1 MSLMVQNLFNCI
13 LDGQDDEVASVVQAV
28 LDSGVEP
35 SVILNDGMIA
45 AMAEVGQRFENGD
58 YFLPEMLAAGET
70 MQAGLAVLKPHL
82 VGGGVAST
90 GKVVIGSVKG
100 DVHDIGKNL
109 VGMMM
114 EGAGF
119 EVEDLGT
126 DVSPEKFVKAVQ
138 ASHPN
143 IVALS
148 ALLLVTMPSMKAT
161 IDALAAAGVRNSVK
175 VMVGG
180 APVTEAFAQSIGAD
194 CFAPDASRAVTMAKA
209 LVSK

>member
-1 MSLMVQNLFNCI
+1 MSLIVQDLFNCI
-13 LDGQDDEVASVVQAV
+13 LDGQDEEVASVVQAI
-28 LDSGVEP
+28 LDSGVDP
-35 SVILNDGMIA
+35 TAILNDGMIA
-45 AMAEVGQRFENGD
+45 AMAEVGQRFESGD

-70 MQAGLAVLKPHL
+70 MQSGLAVLKPHL
-82 VGGGVAST
+82 VGGGVTAT

-119 EVEDLGT
+119 EVQDLGT
-126 DVSPEKFVKAVQ
+126 DVAPDKFVKAVQ
-138 ASHPN
+138 ASHPD

-161 IDALAAAGVRNSVK
+161 IDALTAAGLRSSVK
-175 VMVGG
+175 VMIGG
-180 APVTEAFAQSIGAD
+180 APVTEAYAQSIGAD
-194 CFAPDASRAVTMAKA
+194 YFAPDASRAVTLAKA
-209 LVSK
+209 IVSK